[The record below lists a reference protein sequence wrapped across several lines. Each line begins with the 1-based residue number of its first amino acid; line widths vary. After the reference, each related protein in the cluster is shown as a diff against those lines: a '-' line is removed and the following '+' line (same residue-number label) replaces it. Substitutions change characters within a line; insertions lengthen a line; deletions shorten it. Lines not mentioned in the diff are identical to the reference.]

1 MDVEGAAKD
10 KTSISFCTVETLA
23 FHNSLISGVST
34 INLDRLWLSKKSSD
48 YSTQLFAFTSLIT
61 SVLEHIFFPDR

>member
-10 KTSISFCTVETLA
+10 KTSIFFCTVETLA

-34 INLDRLWLSKKSSD
+34 NQSGSTVAVKKSSD
-48 YSTQLFAFTSLIT
+48 YST
-61 SVLEHIFFPDR
+61 

>member
-23 FHNSLISGVST
+23 FHNSLVSGVST

-48 YSTQLFAFTSLIT
+48 YST
-61 SVLEHIFFPDR
+61 